1 MRDSKSFFV
10 IKTDLTKVY
19 VKKCILLY
27 YDTDTVL
34 GFKKNFQSFLI
45 FSSDKSSRF
54 LFLLCESRAECL
66 PRSSQES
73 TYFVGSKYVSGGPTF
88 VLRLSFV

>member
-34 GFKKNFQSFLI
+34 GFKTTSRVFSYFQSLYSI
-45 FSSDKSSRF
+45 WLSHMGACCLLYHRYHISRITAF
-54 LFLLCESRAECL
+54 VTWYIYIACCLFK
-66 PRSSQES
+66 P
-73 TYFVGSKYVSGGPTF
+73 
-88 VLRLSFV
+88 